1 MKEQKNTVTKL
12 VHGLRLNKI
21 SEENIAKLL
30 KLKEIAEELGW
41 KLDDYDGIDGDFL
54 VTFSVKK

>member
-1 MKEQKNTVTKL
+1 MKKQKNTVTKL